1 MDTLLPS
8 SSPSL
13 PSMTIYRCRTNLS
26 LKSHDN
32 MRILHTSA
40 NPDSI
45 NSSHLECFGGVLQVN
60 AGDEPAI
67 RWALGRPEHLIEA
80 LSVYALLHLQGGT
93 ACDLID
99 HPETAPVLLV
109 HIWTQKNRLSL
120 VLLDLLFDC
129 DEVSWVK
136 QKENNIHGKSLCV
149 QLGRQINVFSSDRS
163 LTKLL
168 LHD

>member
-1 MDTLLPS
+1 MDTLLPA

-13 PSMTIYRCRTNLS
+13 TSMTIYRCRTKLS
-26 LKSHDN
+26 MESHDN
-32 MRILHTSA
+32 MRIIQT
-40 NPDSI
+40 I
-45 NSSHLECFGGVLQVN
+45 NSSHLERFGGVLQVN

-67 RWALGRPEHLIEA
+67 RRALGHPEHLIEA
-80 LSVYALLHLQGGT
+80 LSVCTLLHLQGGA

-136 QKENNIHGKSLCV
+136 QKESNMARVCACSWE
-149 QLGRQINVFSSDRS
+149 GRYMFLAVTDHFSNYYFMI
-163 LTKLL
+163 KC
-168 LHD
+168 